1 MRSMDTSRAR
11 RLLLTAITALACG
24 GVAHAASPPGPPP
37 VDPCDTPSS
46 SNYLVADATHPGLI
60 DLIFYNAK
68 GSRVVF
74 FECIG
79 DGLRRITSKRAPA
92 TDPTELEEAATW
104 SCDRRSRRFGAVSKL
119 PDGTIAFGSY
129 SVRTPSCASRFS
141 LSAPR
146 RVKPGSK
153 PRVRIVDRW
162 GIGGIRSRLCIVPS
176 RGDARCRTLRFPR
189 AVSVASRRF
198 RADERGR
205 LHVELRVR
213 EMTVATSVAVGG
225 EAGAVEK
232 RQPIVYAAGDS
243 TMQGVDSFLG
253 DELGDDFSVR
263 SDSRPGSGIS
273 RGVYWRFHA
282 ESQTKRLRQ
291 RYTVFSVGAASDGM
305 PIPTALG
312 VPVACCG
319 EAWIQEYANRTRQ
332 IMQTFLR
339 NGHGRVVWMTPPE
352 PRYAPRAAIT
362 HVVNV
367 AVERAAQGLTGVKVL
382 RIDRMFA
389 PDGHY
394 QDVIRYQGRDVR
406 VRESD
411 GVHLNVAGTAIAAK
425 ADAAAIRTT
434 STDGRAAPATARQAQ
449 TARTGVAGV
458 WPSFQ

>member
-1 MRSMDTSRAR
+1 MNISSRR
-11 RLLLTAITALACG
+11 RVFAALLAVAACS

-37 VDPCDTPSS
+37 VDPCATASL
-46 SNYLVADATHPGLI
+46 SNHLVADATHPGLI
-60 DLIFYNAK
+60 DLIFYNAQ

-79 DGLRRITSKRAPA
+79 DGLKRITSIRAPA

-104 SCDRRSRRFGAVSKL
+104 SCDRLTRRFGAVTTL
-119 PDGTIAFGSY
+119 PNGKVAYGNY
-129 SVRTPSCASRFS
+129 SVRTPSCRSRFE

-146 RVKPGSK
+146 RAKPGSK
-153 PRVRIVDRW
+153 PRVRVVDRW
-162 GIGGIRSRLCIVPS
+162 GIGGIRSDLCIGPA
-176 RGDARCRTLRFPR
+176 GDDVRCKPLRFPR

-205 LHVELRVR
+205 WRIELRVR
-213 EMTVATSVAVGG
+213 EAKFATHVAVGG
-225 EAGAVEK
+225 KGGRRESK
-232 RQPIVYAAGDS
+232 PPIVYAAGDS
-243 TMQGVDSFLG
+243 TMQGVDSFLA
-253 DELGDDFSVR
+253 DELGEDFYVR

-291 RYTVFSVGAASDGM
+291 RATVFSVGAASDGM

-312 VPVACCG
+312 VMTTCCG
-319 EAWIQEYANRTRQ
+319 EPWIGEYANRARQ

-352 PRYAPRAAIT
+352 PRFAPRAQIT
-362 HVVNV
+362 HAINI

-382 RIDRMFA
+382 RIDKMFS
-389 PDGHY
+389 PNGY
-394 QDVIRYQGRDVR
+394 TDVIRWHGRNVR

-425 ADAAAIRTT
+425 AVADAIR
-434 STDGRAAPATARQAQ
+434 DLG
-449 TARTGVAGV
+449 
-458 WPSFQ
+458 

>member
-1 MRSMDTSRAR
+1 MRFMDTSRAR
-11 RLLLTAITALACG
+11 RLLLTAVTALACG

-79 DGLRRITSKRAPA
+79 DGLKRITSMRAPQN
-92 TDPTELEEAATW
+92 DPTELEEAATW
-104 SCDRRSRRFGAVSKL
+104 SCDRLTRRFGAVTTL
-119 PDGTIAFGSY
+119 PDGSVAFGSY
-129 SVRTPSCASRFS
+129 SVRTPSCASRFA

-146 RVKPGSK
+146 RAKPGSK
-153 PRVRIVDRW
+153 PRVRVVDRW
-162 GIGGIRSRLCIVPS
+162 GIGGIRSQLCIGPA
-176 RGDARCRTLRFPR
+176 GADPRCKPLQFPR

-198 RADERGR
+198 RAIQRGR
-205 LHVELRVR
+205 WRVELRVR
-213 EMTVATSVAVGG
+213 DAKVATTVAVGG
-225 EAGAVEK
+225 ETRGRESK
-232 RQPIVYAAGDS
+232 PPIVYAAGDS

-253 DELGDDFSVR
+253 DELGEDYYVR
-263 SDSRPGSGIS
+263 SDSRPGSGIT
-273 RGVYWRFHA
+273 RGVYWKFHA

-291 RYTVFSVGAASDGM
+291 RVTVFSVGAASDGN

-312 VPVACCG
+312 VPIPCCG
-319 EAWIQEYANRTRQ
+319 DAWIQEYANRVRV

-339 NGHGRVVWMTPPE
+339 DGRGRVVWMTPPE
-352 PRYAPRAAIT
+352 PRFAPRAAIT
-362 HVVNV
+362 HAVNI
-367 AVERAAQGLTGVKVL
+367 ADERAAQGLAGVKVL
-382 RIDRMFA
+382 RIDKMFS
-389 PDGHY
+389 PNGY

-425 ADAAAIRTT
+425 AVAKAIRELN
-434 STDGRAAPATARQAQ
+434 
-449 TARTGVAGV
+449 
-458 WPSFQ
+458 